1 MHDICHYVRNIQS
14 IRERL
19 IILHIQKP
27 YSIKKSTIKMA
38 NSLSVLKA
46 GCRHEGH
53 FTETAQAPREGRKYN
68 VIISRFAT
76 INF

>member
-1 MHDICHYVRNIQS
+1 MQYTVYKRKTV
-14 IRERL
+14 

-27 YSIKKSTIKMA
+27 YSIKKSTIKKA
-38 NSLSVLKA
+38 NSLSVLNA

-53 FTETAQAPREGRKYN
+53 FIETAQAPREGRKYN
-68 VIISRFAT
+68 VIISLFAT